1 MRLGSGRVSLH
12 LRIRKELTPL
22 RTNVER
28 FVFPIFRDLNLTL
41 LLLEVV
47 EVVEVLILLMRG
59 SVIVEL
65 EEDQPLRYL
74 SLMM

>member
-1 MRLGSGRVSLH
+1 
-12 LRIRKELTPL
+12 
-22 RTNVER
+22 
-28 FVFPIFRDLNLTL
+28 VFPIFRDLNLTL